1 MLELAVAEQKRL
13 DLVDSRW
20 LDLSENE
27 RRLIRRL
34 RQLTDRD
41 RHQVQRLIEQLAKYP
56 DDSGS

>member
-1 MLELAVAEQKRL
+1 MLGLAVAEQKRL

-20 LDLSENE
+20 FDLSENE

-41 RHQVQRLIEQLAKYP
+41 RHQVQRLIVQLAKYP
-56 DDSGS
+56 DDSVT

>member
-1 MLELAVAEQKRL
+1 MLGLAVAEQKRL

-20 LDLSENE
+20 FDLSENE

-56 DDSGS
+56 DDSVT

>member
-1 MLELAVAEQKRL
+1 MLGLAVAAQKRL

-20 LDLSENE
+20 FDLSENE

-56 DDSGS
+56 DDSVT